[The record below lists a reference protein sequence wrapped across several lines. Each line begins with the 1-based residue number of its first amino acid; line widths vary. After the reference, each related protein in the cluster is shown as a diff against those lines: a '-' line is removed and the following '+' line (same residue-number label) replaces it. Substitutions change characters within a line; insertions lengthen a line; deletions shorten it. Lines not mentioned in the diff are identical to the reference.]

1 MKREILSN
9 TDLLV
14 LPELTLFIFLA
25 IFVGALLWIYRP
37 GSRDFYDRRGR
48 MPLEEDPANPGA

>member
-25 IFVGALLWIYRP
+25 IFVGALVWMYRP
-37 GSRDFYDRRGR
+37 GSREFYDRRGR
-48 MPLEEDPANPGA
+48 MPLEDDTADLST